1 MKKKIIMGLFVLT
14 AVIGMGFAA
23 SYYACG
29 CVKNRN
35 GNESGNVYY
44 KCKKCTEQDANYAD
58 RFKKN
63 KMRFVRNL
71 MINSQLRTI
80 MTTIVKLIGKIIIT
94 LTIITLTN

>member
-35 GNESGNVYY
+35 GNQRDNVYY
-44 KCKKCTEQDANYAD
+44 KCKKCTEQDSGHANKFEILQAEVCTKPD
-58 RFKKN
+58 DE
-63 KMRFVRNL
+63 L
-71 MINSQLRTI
+71 T
-80 MTTIVKLIGKIIIT
+80 VKESNFYECDT
-94 LTIITLTN
+94 YNNNNNESNNN